1 MSNLELLLI
10 EDTPADAMLFMEQI
24 QQQYGSDVQ
33 IIWKKNLAEAKLYLA
48 DNMVDQIWLD
58 RVLPDFNIH
67 NFATEV
73 AALKKHLNSEDK
85 NELYLLTASPPPNV
99 QAQAKAAH
107 VDIVSK
113 DDLMPA
119 GDSQILAMVTQL
131 LAKRS
136 SGATVRVET
145 ESRLVRMEVKL
156 EHLIHTLGA
165 IGELKNLVEQLRVE
179 TSLMREH
186 VNQVPTLTSQVS
198 ELKKASTNRDNLE
211 IKKLDMR
218 QAIILAIITGIGTL
232 AITWLTKMGGDSKLP
247 SPPVSNPIESP
258 KK

>member
-1 MSNLELLLI
+1 MPNLELLLI

-33 IIWKKNLAEAKLYLA
+33 IVWKKTLAEAKLYLA
-48 DNMVDQIWLD
+48 ENTVDQIWLD
-58 RVLPDFNIH
+58 RVLPDFNAN

-73 AALKKHLNSEDK
+73 AALKKHLTSEDK

-99 QAQAKAAH
+99 TAQAKAAH

-136 SGATVRVET
+136 FGATVRVET
-145 ESRLVRMEVKL
+145 ESRLVRMEMKL
-156 EHLIHTLGA
+156 EHLTQALGS

-186 VNQVPTLTSQVS
+186 VNKVPDLSGQVA
-198 ELKKASTNRDNLE
+198 ELKKASTNRDQLE

-218 QAIILAIITGIGTL
+218 QAIILAIITGMGTL